1 MKAPTKNGKSP
12 KSPVTSHLT
21 RRTFLGVSLAAGIPS
36 LLGARSA
43 VAQALAVKRP
53 TTLQLL
59 IVYSS
64 EAQRNALEAMLGSY
78 QKATPSVTI
87 KSQYATLSNSPQV
100 LQTRLTAND
109 PPDILFAPPT
119 RVLNYAK
126 AGMLLDVGPLL
137 PAGFKEKFTPVAM
150 KTLEFQN
157 QLVGLPFHWA
167 CYATA
172 VNLDAMAAAGV
183 SVPTDKAW
191 TWDQAVQAAQAVQK
205 TGKKRWGLAIRNSA
219 DSIIQYVYQNGGRLV
234 MPDGKRP
241 ALSEPPAVEAFQW
254 IVDLHK
260 QGLAVPGVIAGS
272 EDPIPLFAS
281 GQIPL
286 FLAGGTFNVATLVN
300 QVKSFKFGFTFSP
313 QKVKHAILLG
323 FQVITSFKRKDTDPQ
338 EVWKFMEFATRPE
351 NMVPVT
357 DSGGNFPARLDARP
371 KNYPRPDLIPL
382 FIEASKYADEA
393 LNLDTLQPYW
403 SATRELILRELGEA
417 VSGQKTVKQAT
428 EAMDKALAAE
438 LAKK

>member
-126 AGMLLDVGPLL
+126 AGMLLDVGPLP
-137 PAGFKEKFTPVAM
+137 PAGFKENFTPVAM

-241 ALSEPPAVEAFQW
+241 ALSEAEGSFIAV
-254 IVDLHK
+254 
-260 QGLAVPGVIAGS
+260 
-272 EDPIPLFAS
+272 
-281 GQIPL
+281 
-286 FLAGGTFNVATLVN
+286 
-300 QVKSFKFGFTFSP
+300 
-313 QKVKHAILLG
+313 
-323 FQVITSFKRKDTDPQ
+323 R
-338 EVWKFMEFATRPE
+338 
-351 NMVPVT
+351 
-357 DSGGNFPARLDARP
+357 
-371 KNYPRPDLIPL
+371 
-382 FIEASKYADEA
+382 
-393 LNLDTLQPYW
+393 
-403 SATRELILRELGEA
+403 LRELAG
-417 VSGQKTVKQAT
+417 
-428 EAMDKALAAE
+428 
-438 LAKK
+438 